1 MNIIWAITL
10 LFISASFCLGQTLH
24 SYTSDGLTLYYEE
37 YGSGPALY
45 ILSGGPGEYPGQSY
59 RQLADSLKHWYT
71 CIIVHQRGSGQSRNI
86 PINEH
91 TISISRYTNDL
102 ERLRQHRGDKQI
114 ALLGVSW
121 GGLLAMNYTAQY
133 SKFVSHIILVCSAP
147 PSYKLWNV
155 LYDNQFARRSA
166 VELDSLNGL
175 QQIFSVKTE
184 HELDS
189 LKRAD
194 PLNKEVL
201 AYKEFI
207 LIHVRAMYHDRSK
220 ISRKMYEELFYE
232 FNFQPIPIIDKEV
245 LETKFDITDKLK
257 KLKTPAL
264 IVYGRQ
270 DDQGES
276 TFYMQQECFRNN
288 EMHVIEQCGHEIME
302 EQPEA
307 FYRILLGYVKR
318 MNSKGN

>member
-10 LFISASFCLGQTLH
+10 PFISASFCSGQNLH

-59 RQLADSLKHWYT
+59 RQLADSLENWYT
-71 CIIVHQRGSGQSRNI
+71 CVIVHQRGSGKSRNI
-86 PINEH
+86 PINEN
-91 TISISRYTNDL
+91 TISIARYTDDL

-133 SKFVSHIILVCSAP
+133 SKFVSYIILVCSAP

-155 LYDNQFARRSA
+155 LYDNQFARRSR
-166 VELDSLNGL
+166 VEVDSLNRL
-175 QQIFSVKTE
+175 QQIFSAKTE
-184 HELDS
+184 RELDS

-194 PLNKEVL
+194 PLSKEVM

-207 LIHVRAMYHDRSK
+207 LIHVRAMYYDRRK
-220 ISRKMYEELFYE
+220 VSRAMYEQLFYE

>member
-1 MNIIWAITL
+1 MSITRVIAL
-10 LFISASFCLGQTLH
+10 LFVTASFCSGQNPQR
-24 SYTSDGLTLYYEE
+24 YTSDGLTLYYEE
-37 YGSGPALY
+37 YGNGPALY

-59 RQLADSLKHWYT
+59 RQLADSLKNWYT
-71 CIIVHQRGSGQSRNI
+71 CVIVHQRGSGQSRNI
-86 PINEH
+86 PINEN
-91 TISISRYTNDL
+91 TISISRYTDDL

-114 ALLGVSW
+114 TLLGVSW

-133 SKFVSHIILVCSAP
+133 SKFVSQIILVCSAP

-155 LYDNQFARRSA
+155 LYDNQFARRSE
-166 VELDSLNGL
+166 VELDSLNRL
-175 QQIFSVKTE
+175 QQIFSAKTE
-184 HELDS
+184 RELDS

-207 LIHVRAMYHDRSK
+207 LIHVRAMYYNRSK
-220 ISRKMYEELFYE
+220 VSGKMYEELFYE
-232 FNFQPIPIIDKEV
+232 FNFQPIPIIDNEV
-245 LETKFDITDKLK
+245 LETTFDITDKLK

-307 FYRILLGYVKR
+307 FYRILLGYIRKIR
-318 MNSKGN
+318 SAKN

>member
-1 MNIIWAITL
+1 MRYIVQVIV
-10 LFISASFCLGQTLH
+10 LFVTASFCSGQNLH
-24 SYTSDGLTLYYEE
+24 SYTSDGLTLYYEQH
-37 YGSGPALY
+37 GSGPALY

-59 RQLADSLKHWYT
+59 RQLADSLKNWYT
-71 CIIVHQRGSGQSRNI
+71 CVIVHQRGSGKSRNI
-86 PINEH
+86 LINEN
-91 TISISRYTNDL
+91 TISIARYTDDL

-166 VELDSLNGL
+166 VELDSLNRL
-175 QQIFSVKTE
+175 QQIFSGKTE
-184 HELDS
+184 RELDS

-194 PLNKEVL
+194 SLNKIVL

-220 ISRKMYEELFYE
+220 ISRKMYEGLFYE

-276 TFYMQQECFRNN
+276 TFYMQQECFRNS

-302 EQPEA
+302 EQQEA
-307 FYRILLGYVKR
+307 FYRILLGYVKK